1 MSKADKGFYIALVV
15 LVVMSAGI
23 AFIGKPVYDHIAFAR
38 LESPAAYQGH
48 G

>member
-1 MSKADKGFYIALVV
+1 MSKADKGFYIVLVL

-23 AFIGKPVYDHIAFAR
+23 ALIGKPVYDHIAFAR
-38 LESPAAYQGH
+38 LENPATYQGH